1 MMDSASQLLLS
12 ASPLQLHAAIS
23 VAAAQAAAA
32 EEQQQQSLATAAATA
47 KNAEIKIEEPAG
59 EGNGGEEAA
68 MPNSSAAQSPRQ
80 TNNAL
85 EAAFNLN
92 FLLKMETDSDDKLAP
107 LEISESMSSLNGSLQ
122 TSPTIITCKT
132 PPANGKSMLQVI
144 KPPGDEKEERPSLSY
159 KDLII
164 EAIESNPDRRL
175 KLSEIYQVI
184 KYLHPYYQRRA
195 DQWGWQNSIRHNLSL
210 HDCFVKLPLKQTS
223 ANGVVGHFWTVV
235 HRNPEDKQ
243 GPTRR
248 RSRAN
253 GTGGGPTGKGSRKVG
268 GNQGHPASQVGNAA
282 GGKAKG
288 LKGRQ
293 SVSLSHLFSSDSG
306 VMSDDCGGGTQS
318 GDISPTNGS
327 ASVPASL
334 LQINTS
340 SDLLTQTNKFQ
351 PLQSPLASNSLQ
363 HSALQLALKQQAA
376 AALNFNNNGMN
387 LNQNNLLSPLEL
399 VLGSQAVAQHLLA
412 AQTPQHHQQQQQLLQ
427 FSPIPGKTAP
437 SQPALLE
444 QHLQQLLAIAAG
456 AQQDQLLT
464 QPETPASAPPSLPA
478 NPLAPTTSNSTLATT
493 PTTNG
498 GGLNLLSQLASQ
510 ALASTSPQPTQQ
522 PQQQQDQAS
531 LAVAA
536 AAAAELQRIQLV
548 QLYAQQ
554 QQLQQQLALL
564 EHTHREHLN
573 LRLLGG
579 HRHNDFPHGHSAPL
593 SPVVHDPLTTT
604 LNRNNPLLLNLA
616 ATTAPSSPSV
626 LANENGRNNSNN
638 NQSMLT
644 QLLLSRLFSSA
655 ASTNN
660 NNENNNSTNVEQQPT
675 TNLTDNSPP
684 PPSSVPAVAHSP
696 VAESVNQQ
704 QVELQQAALLLER
717 YQQQQQQLLLI
728 DQFQQQQQQLAEVGQ
743 LQALTQVFGTAA
755 AAAAAA
761 AAVVEQ
767 VQEAQQQIAEQ
778 QIVEQQE
785 SEEVVSVV
793 V

>member
-1 MMDSASQLLLS
+1 MMDSA
-12 ASPLQLHAAIS
+12 
-23 VAAAQAAAA
+23 
-32 EEQQQQSLATAAATA
+32 
-47 KNAEIKIEEPAG
+47 KIKIEEPAG

-80 TNNAL
+80 TSNAL

-107 LEISESMSSLNGSLQ
+107 LEISESMSSLNA
-122 TSPTIITCKT
+122 

-253 GTGGGPTGKGSRKVG
+253 GTGGGPIGKGSRKVG
-268 GNQGHPASQVGNAA
+268 GNQGHPASQVGNTA

-412 AQTPQHHQQQQQLLQ
+412 AQTPQHHQQQQLLQ

-498 GGLNLLSQLASQ
+498 G
-510 ALASTSPQPTQQ
+510 
-522 PQQQQDQAS
+522 
-531 LAVAA
+531 AVAA

-579 HRHNDFPHGHSAPL
+579 HRHNDFVHGHSAPL

-616 ATTAPSSPSV
+616 ATTAPSSPS
-626 LANENGRNNSNN
+626 
-638 NQSMLT
+638 
-644 QLLLSRLFSSA
+644 
-655 ASTNN
+655 
-660 NNENNNSTNVEQQPT
+660 QPT
-675 TNLTDNSPP
+675 TNLPDNSPP

-704 QVELQQAALLLER
+704 QVN
-717 YQQQQQQLLLI
+717 
-728 DQFQQQQQQLAEVGQ
+728 FK
-743 LQALTQVFGTAA
+743 
-755 AAAAAA
+755 
-761 AAVVEQ
+761 
-767 VQEAQQQIAEQ
+767 
-778 QIVEQQE
+778 
-785 SEEVVSVV
+785 
-793 V
+793 

>member
-1 MMDSASQLLLS
+1 MMESASQLLLS

-23 VAAAQAAAA
+23 VAAAQAAA
-32 EEQQQQSLATAAATA
+32 EEQQTSLATATN
-47 KNAEIKIEEPAG
+47 KEIKIEEG
-59 EGNGGEEAA
+59 GNVGEEAA
-68 MPNSSAAQSPRQ
+68 MPNSSAAQSPRH
-80 TNNAL
+80 TSNAI

-122 TSPTIITCKT
+122 TSPTITSKT
-132 PPANGKSMLQVI
+132 PPANGKPMLQVI

-253 GTGGGPTGKGSRKVG
+253 GGGGPTGKGSRKAM

-282 GGKAKG
+282 GGKARG

-306 VMSDDCGGGTQS
+306 VMSDDCGAGTQS
-318 GDISPTNGS
+318 GNISPTDGS

-340 SDLLTQTNKFQ
+340 SDLLPQATKFQ

-363 HSALQLALKQQAA
+363 HPALQLALKQQAA
-376 AALNFNNNGMN
+376 ALN
-387 LNQNNLLSPLEL
+387 LNGTQNNLLSPLEL

-412 AQTPQHHQQQQQLLQ
+412 AQTPQQQQLLQ

-437 SQPALLE
+437 SQPALFE

-456 AQQDQLLT
+456 AQDQLT
-464 QPETPASAPPSLPA
+464 QPETPASAPPSLLAA

-493 PTTNG
+493 PN
-498 GGLNLLSQLASQ
+498 GGLNLLSHLASQ
-510 ALASTSPQPTQQ
+510 ALAGSPQPL
-522 PQQQQDQAS
+522 QQQQDQTS

-536 AAAAELQRIQLV
+536 AAELQRFQLV

-564 EHTHREHLN
+564 EHTHREHLQ

-593 SPVVHDPLTTT
+593 SPVVHDQ
-604 LNRNNPLLLNLA
+604 LNRNNNLMLHLP
-616 ATTAPSSPSV
+616 ATTAPSSPSI
-626 LANENGRNNSNN
+626 LANENGRNNNSN

-644 QLLLSRLFSSA
+644 QLLLARLFSSA
-655 ASTNN
+655 TSTSNN
-660 NNENNNSTNVEQQPT
+660 NNENNNNNTTNAEQQQSNNFP
-675 TNLTDNSPP
+675 DNSQP
-684 PPSSVPAVAHSP
+684 PPSSARSVAHSP
-696 VAESVNQQ
+696 VAEIVNQQ
-704 QVELQQAALLLER
+704 QIELQQAALLLEQ
-717 YQQQQQQLLLI
+717 YQQQQQQLLFI

-761 AAVVEQ
+761 AAVVEH
-767 VQEAQQQIAEQ
+767 VQEAQQQAQQIADQQIAEQ
-778 QIVEQQE
+778 QQE
-785 SEEVVSVV
+785 NDEVSVV